1 MGFFPNLFQNPQT
14 YFKGKKWAKRQENSR
29 YDQHRNRLLKVRP
42 VVDTDPPRAY
52 RILTKRLLYKRR
64 KMGIDTHGI
73 RTDIGPDTESL
84 KDWKACRQRQPSPAA
99 ALEPT
104 AAQLKR
110 LISAE
115 ELTHS
120 LAELERSASRA
131 LGQPPPPPVTEER
144 PELSSSQLVEQV
156 HELER
161 SLTELAPPAALPPL
175 QPWVA
180 VRRAEWATGGAAAA
194 AGQTPGRANSVAA
207 AGGGGAPALGPAR
220 PTGQAAGDF
229 WVTTSPPQESPV
241 TYASRQTAPYITIN
255 NQKIPILISQ
265 YSVQAHQKVHHTMA
279 PQAQEITAPE
289 PRNVSNVIREEL
301 NESKILTQTL
311 QLERN
316 QVPWSK
322 KPMPAPKLS
331 PITEQAANRETAV
344 QRNNPGQKD
353 DNTPGQKQETAES
366 VKAPAGPDTK
376 EAESKAEQ
384 NASEVPDDAAEPIC
398 ERVKIVSEKR
408 DSIRP
413 VKVNGGNKANSSN
426 NVASKE
432 TKTKKRRPTKPANT
446 DTKRENHSDTEVETT
461 ERKHKIETC
470 SQDKRTSYSDNTQPM
485 KVFFKKK
492 PTNPKIEYVE
502 LAERSTQTVQHT
514 QSETVTSRDAKPPPS
529 PERTPSGRSKSE
541 HTIQRSADSRST
553 SRRAAKLTFAVSG
566 SGSGVAVGPD
576 QPPVRPLV
584 RPLTDRSVARAA
596 LAPGR
601 NRSPSPPLRPAAIEA
616 QRRVG
621 SPPRQQSTSS
631 QQQRQQSASS
641 QQQQRQSASNQ
652 QQQQRQPSPAG
663 HQPPQRPPGSGRQPP
678 PSAPRSSGR
687 RSVPAT
693 PRSQRSQRSGGRG
706 PPGPQD
712 SRAITTTIRPPARP
726 GSGRKTA
733 ARRRLQRL
741 RGKVKE
747 PPGHLSRGNASNII
761 TTPGDS
767 GGTSERR
774 ATQASCAMCVGDQ
787 QPQNRTERVRRV
799 IHRVTAVISPDSSP
813 PASPGRSQPSPRAAA
828 RRHRQLLTRIDA
840 LAAPRRRYTEQ
851 ADNQVRQARPNWRP
865 PAAPLPGDQLYQ
877 RAMRGAS
884 CRSCNIVRTP
894 SPISSN
900 PFAFM
905 DIEAD
910 GRPLGRLTILLRA
923 DLAPRTVENF
933 RSLCTGEYGFGYK
946 GTLFHRVIPR
956 FVCQGGDVTF
966 GGRNKQAPLS
976 IYDRLFED
984 ESFDMHHSEPGVV
997 SMVNNGPNT
1006 NGTQFFICAAKI
1018 TWLDG
1023 KNVAFGLVT
1032 EGLQVLRKIE
1042 ALGTAQGVPLK
1053 RIVVHKCGQIIND

>member
-73 RTDIGPDTESL
+73 RTDIGPPALRFQDTESL

-99 ALEPT
+99 ALEPS

-131 LGQPPPPPVTEER
+131 LGQPPPTAAVTEER

-180 VRRAEWATGGAAAA
+180 VRRADRTAGGAVAA

-207 AGGGGAPALGPAR
+207 AGGGGAPALGLTR

-229 WVTTSPPQESPV
+229 WVTTSQPQESPV

-255 NQKIPILISQ
+255 NQKIPVLISQ

-279 PQAQEITAPE
+279 PQVQEISASE
-289 PRNVSNVIREEL
+289 PRN
-301 NESKILTQTL
+301 
-311 QLERN
+311 
-316 QVPWSK
+316 
-322 KPMPAPKLS
+322 
-331 PITEQAANRETAV
+331 
-344 QRNNPGQKD
+344 
-353 DNTPGQKQETAES
+353 
-366 VKAPAGPDTK
+366 
-376 EAESKAEQ
+376 
-384 NASEVPDDAAEPIC
+384 
-398 ERVKIVSEKR
+398 
-408 DSIRP
+408 
-413 VKVNGGNKANSSN
+413 
-426 NVASKE
+426 
-432 TKTKKRRPTKPANT
+432 
-446 DTKRENHSDTEVETT
+446 
-461 ERKHKIETC
+461 
-470 SQDKRTSYSDNTQPM
+470 
-485 KVFFKKK
+485 
-492 PTNPKIEYVE
+492 
-502 LAERSTQTVQHT
+502 
-514 QSETVTSRDAKPPPS
+514 
-529 PERTPSGRSKSE
+529 RTPSGRSKSE

-576 QPPVRPLV
+576 QPPVRPL
-584 RPLTDRSVARAA
+584 
-596 LAPGR
+596 
-601 NRSPSPPLRPAAIEA
+601 
-616 QRRVG
+616 
-621 SPPRQQSTSS
+621 
-631 QQQRQQSASS
+631 
-641 QQQQRQSASNQ
+641 
-652 QQQQRQPSPAG
+652 
-663 HQPPQRPPGSGRQPP
+663 
-678 PSAPRSSGR
+678 
-687 RSVPAT
+687 
-693 PRSQRSQRSGGRG
+693 RSQRSGGRG
-706 PPGPQD
+706 PPGPPD

-851 ADNQVRQARPNWRP
+851 ADNQVRQTRPNWRP